1 MKRFPL
7 NLKYVITLSACLILL
22 AAAIMG
28 PQLLFYVQDS
38 YRMGKTWQGL
48 RNSFDVAAINGSYE
62 SMNAR
67 MSAFAEGLSQ
77 GKEYYVTGTEYQVN
91 TEFYEILDGILNEE
105 LLAVCEGLGLIPANL
120 PTELQVY
127 GYDVEAWKKYVIYDD
142 ILEDGETTV
151 VVMAWYIELRM
162 GEDHRLKLLA
172 DSDNNTIYYMEWIYE
187 GGMSEEEKD
196 DSASMGFSMVDAPQ
210 IIELSLYLSSYY
222 EANEVTDVEYELIW
236 KQIYKQIENNGF
248 LEYHHNLNYDD
259 KYVQGEIG
267 LRCLYDEAEGLVLYM
282 GIKEI
287 AEMISELQ
295 K

>member
-162 GEDHRLKLLA
+162 GEDYRLKLLA
-172 DSDNNTIYYMEWIYE
+172 DSENNTIYYMEWIYE
-187 GGMSEEEKD
+187 GGMSEEEKVNT
-196 DSASMGFSMVDAPQ
+196 ASMGFPMVDVW
-210 IIELSLYLSSYY
+210 IIELPLYLSSYY
-222 EANEVTDVEYELIW
+222 EANEVTDVEYELILQ
-236 KQIYKQIENNGF
+236 QIYKQIEEDGF

-267 LRCLYDEAEGLVLYM
+267 LRYLYDEAEGLVLYM